1 LATSLIPII
10 SQALSAAITT
20 RVASSFGLKE
30 AQVRKVVNAAVPA
43 LIGVLISLVSKPQG
57 AAKLHDFLAKQ
68 EPGVLSGL
76 ADVIG
81 RTGQRTFIEK
91 GTSALTSL
99 FDEGTALALGSALA
113 QYAGIGES
121 DSKNLLGLLAPA
133 VLGVVG
139 QEQRDKRLDA
149 TGLASLLTSQK
160 DDVVAALPSGFSKY
174 FGTIGILDD
183 VTTVK
188 KPVSREEASRGHPTR
203 EPPSAWPWLLVTIA
217 VAAIGALALNY
228 LSGRHHQ
235 VAETAPPKV
244 EAPYA
249 DFFAKLRG
257 VKAGDVDVG
266 ELATSAVNDLY
277 ASLSG
282 IKDEA
287 NAQAALPGLNKASAE
302 FDQLTGLL
310 GQLPPDARKVLA
322 NIITSIRPNITHLME
337 RVLAIPYVAAI
348 IKPTIDTINTK
359 LDTLVA
365 A

>member
-1 LATSLIPII
+1 MATNLISVIT
-10 SQALSAAITT
+10 QALSAAVTT
-20 RVASSFGLKE
+20 RIASSFGLSE
-30 AQVRKVVNAAVPA
+30 AQVRKVVDAVVLA
-43 LIGVLISLVSKPQG
+43 LIGALISLVSKPQG
-57 AAKLHDFLAKQ
+57 AAKLHDSLAKQ
-68 EPGVLSGL
+68 EPGALSSL
-76 ADVIG
+76 ANVIG
-81 RTGQRTFIEK
+81 ETRQKAFIEK

-99 FDEGTALALGSALA
+99 FDKSTVLALGSALA

-121 DSKNLLGLLAPA
+121 NSKNLLGLLAPA
-133 VLGVVG
+133 VLGVLK
-139 QEQRDKRLDA
+139 QEQRDKGLDA
-149 TGLASLLTSQK
+149 SGLASLLTSQK
-160 DDVVAALPSGFSKY
+160 DDVVAALPSGFSN

-183 VTTVK
+183 ATTTK
-188 KPVSREEASRGHPTR
+188 KPASREEASRGHPTR

-249 DFFAKLRG
+249 DLFAKLRG

-287 NAQAALPGLNKASAE
+287 NSQAALSGLNKASSE
-302 FDQLTGLL
+302 FNELTGLV
-310 GQLPPDARKVLA
+310 GQLPPDARKLLA
-322 NIITSIRPNITHLME
+322 DTIASIRPNITHLTE
-337 RVLAIPYVAAI
+337 RVLAIPGVAAS
-348 IKPTIDTINTK
+348 IKPTMDTINDK
-359 LDTLVA
+359 LDALVA